1 MNACMH
7 VYGMY
12 VVLAS
17 TNIAVTLRACMYIYG
32 ARGKNWAVADDWG
45 MKIKNTGV
53 RASIMPHKKVL

>member
-32 ARGKNWAVADDWG
+32 ARIGLLQTIG
-45 MKIKNTGV
+45 G
-53 RASIMPHKKVL
+53 